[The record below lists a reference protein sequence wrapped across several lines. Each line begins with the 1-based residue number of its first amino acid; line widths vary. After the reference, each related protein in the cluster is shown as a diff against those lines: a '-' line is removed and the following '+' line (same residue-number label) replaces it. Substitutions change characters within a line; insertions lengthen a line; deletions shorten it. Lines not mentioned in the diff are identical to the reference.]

1 MADGQGSEEEGAL
14 RKTSEVDTEEEC
26 CDSVYRWQQKFMSKM
41 QLCKNMCSNKGKGG
55 RTECKIF
62 KYLSTWVFES
72 ILMNSEDDAMEEDVV
87 VTTPVTPGVS
97 LHYPQVFATEWEFK
111 NTDELWFVS
120 ISEQST
126 SEN

>member
-14 RKTSEVDTEEEC
+14 RKSSEVDTEEEC
-26 CDSVYRWQQKFMSKM
+26 CDSVYRWQQKFLSKM
-41 QLCKNMCSNKGKGG
+41 QLYKNMFTNKEKGG

-62 KYLSTWVFES
+62 NNLFTLVFES

-97 LHYPQVFATEWEFK
+97 LHYPQVFATKEDFK
-111 NTDELWFVS
+111 NDND
-120 ISEQST
+120 I
-126 SEN
+126 

>member
-1 MADGQGSEEEGAL
+1 M
-14 RKTSEVDTEEEC
+14 
-26 CDSVYRWQQKFMSKM
+26 
-41 QLCKNMCSNKGKGG
+41 
-55 RTECKIF
+55 
-62 KYLSTWVFES
+62 VFES

-97 LHYPQVFATEWEFK
+97 LHYPQVFATKGEFK